1 MKGKVPIEPLLEKR
15 RVAAAWKFAIT
26 IEMITKRQ
34 FQVICEF
41 LCENESRLQ
50 NGYFIAICFH
60 QLDFCPTSIKCSIS
74 NAQIKCLKCTK
85 KKIFWIEY
93 VNFHKIRAKSTKSFT
108 RFTYNMATLS
118 NALVQLFKLSVFY
131 SVHLVK
137 HIVMTVIM

>member
-1 MKGKVPIEPLLEKR
+1 MESTNWTIIRETTCCSSLKICNHYWNDHKKAIPSDLWVFMWKWIKTTKWVFYCHLFSPI
-15 RVAAAWKFAIT
+15 
-26 IEMITKRQ
+26 
-34 FQVICEF
+34 
-41 LCENESRLQ
+41 
-50 NGYFIAICFH
+50 G
-60 QLDFCPTSIKCSIS
+60 FCPTAIKCLIS